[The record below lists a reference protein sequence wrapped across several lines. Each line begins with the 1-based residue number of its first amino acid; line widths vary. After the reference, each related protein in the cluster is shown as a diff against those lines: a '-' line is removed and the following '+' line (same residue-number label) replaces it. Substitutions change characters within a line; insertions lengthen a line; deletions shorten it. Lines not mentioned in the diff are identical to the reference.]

1 MERCVAWCRVPQ
13 TVRAVPDQ
21 FKFIVS
27 RRNPTLIHQFACH
40 DAPELSATDVFKLDS
55 KVLCGHEV
63 LHAWRGEVW
72 ATSRTSGVSR
82 LLASVECYGFAVT
95 SCDVSVD
102 QTQLFVLST
111 SDVHVFD
118 TACGTEV
125 RRWRRNLPHGNRLRI
140 TSGNIVVVIYMKRR
154 VVALFDAYGQKLRTL
169 ASYDDV
175 SASLS
180 LKAALCTWQ
189 QLVFV
194 LETSIPSIQ
203 VFRACDGMFVKA
215 WRVPKQCQIFCH
227 CMAVVRGGSALAL
240 VTGYDVILMHV
251 FLPA

>member
-13 TVRAVPDQ
+13 AVRAVPDR
-21 FKFIVS
+21 FKLIVS
-27 RRNPTLIHQFACH
+27 RRNPTVMCRFACH
-40 DAPELSATDVFKLDS
+40 NVPELSAADVFKLDR
-55 KVLCGHEV
+55 KVLCGDEV

-72 ATSRTSGVSR
+72 ATSQTSGVSR
-82 LLASVECYGFAVT
+82 LLASVERYALFVA
-95 SCDVSVD
+95 SCDVSAD

-125 RRWRRNLPHGNRLRI
+125 RRWRRNLPHGTRLRV
-140 TSGNIVVVIYMKRR
+140 TSGNLVTVIYMNSR

-175 SASLS
+175 SAALS

-189 QLVFV
+189 QLIFV
-194 LETSIPSIQ
+194 LETNIPSIQ
-203 VFRACDGMFVKA
+203 VFRASDGMFVKA
-215 WRVPKQCQIFCH
+215 WRVPQQCKKFCQ

-240 VTGYDVILMHV
+240 VTGYDLILINV
-251 FLPA
+251 SLPA